1 MGLGGARMPTAFPE
15 IWMSAKNGMQEVRS
29 SMCPNNEKK
38 GCCDRDQTLV
48 VVEINSNAGL
58 MHVEVI

>member
-1 MGLGGARMPTAFPE
+1 
-15 IWMSAKNGMQEVRS
+15 MQEVRS

>member
-1 MGLGGARMPTAFPE
+1 MPTAFPE